1 MATNETTTDN
11 KKKDG
16 LKWKEVT
23 IGGISGIILGSAGSF
38 AASAATLNNTEDI
51 SDGEVTDENAEN
63 SENNDGVATENQ
75 GAAVSAHGNVA
86 SGVND
91 NMSFNEAFAAAR
103 SEVGAGGCFVWH
115 GNVYGTYYAS
125 EWNAMSPAQR
135 DEIVNQTTGV
145 DTSHSHAPQQTY
157 AQHSTGTQ
165 TQQGTGTPEKEEETV
180 EDDMTVEVLGVE
192 QVQNEDGS
200 VSNIGV
206 AGVNGQAVYFIDVDG
221 QDDQFE
227 LMATDV
233 NANGRLEENEI
244 TDISD
249 QHMSVSQF
257 QNLAQNSNT
266 GTGSGTGNEVEEYY
280 ASNENLPDYVNDAD
294 PVDLA

>member
-1 MATNETTTDN
+1 MATSATTTGTP
-11 KKKDG
+11 KKDS

-23 IGGISGIILGSAGSF
+23 IGGISGILLGGAGSF
-38 AASAATLNNTEDI
+38 AATAATLGKKEDVV
-51 SDGEVTDENAEN
+51 EENAEENAEN
-63 SENNDGVATENQ
+63 TTAENTTTEESAQ
-75 GAAVSAHGNVA
+75 VVAHGNVA

-135 DEIVNQTTGV
+135 DEFTAQSLGV
-145 DTSHSHAPQQTY
+145 DTSHSHATY
-157 AQHSTGTQ
+157 AHHSTSTHSSTNHTAQ
-165 TQQGTGTPEKEEETV
+165 HTTTPEKEESVDGEYDMAV
-180 EDDMTVEVLGVE
+180 EILGVD
-192 QVQNEDGS
+192 QVQHEDGS
-200 VSNIGV
+200 VSNIG
-206 AGVNGQAVYFIDVDG
+206 AASINGQAVYFIDVDG
-221 QDDQFE
+221 EDGEFE

-249 QHMSVSQF
+249 QHMQVSQF
-257 QNLAQNSNT
+257 QELAQASGN
-266 GTGSGTGNEVEEYY
+266 GGGTGNEVEDYY

-294 PVDLA
+294 PADLA

>member
-1 MATNETTTDN
+1 MATNETTTGN
-11 KKKDG
+11 QKKDG

-23 IGGISGIILGSAGSF
+23 IGGISGIILGGAGSF
-38 AASAATLNNTEDI
+38 AATAATLNNTEDI
-51 SDGEVTDENAEN
+51 SDGEVTDENAAN
-63 SENNDGVATENQ
+63 SETNDGVETENQ
-75 GAAVSAHGNVA
+75 GAAVAAHGNVA

-125 EWNAMSPAQR
+125 EWNAMSSAQR
-135 DEIVNQTTGV
+135 DEFVSQTTGV

-165 TQQGTGTPEKEEETV
+165 TQQGTGTPEEETG
-180 EDDMTVEVLGVE
+180 EEDMTVEVLGVE

-206 AGVNGQAVYFIDVDG
+206 AGINGQAVYFIDVDG

-227 LMATDV
+227 LMATDI

-257 QNLAQNSNT
+257 QDLAQNSST
-266 GTGSGTGNEVEEYY
+266 GTGSSTGNEVEEYY